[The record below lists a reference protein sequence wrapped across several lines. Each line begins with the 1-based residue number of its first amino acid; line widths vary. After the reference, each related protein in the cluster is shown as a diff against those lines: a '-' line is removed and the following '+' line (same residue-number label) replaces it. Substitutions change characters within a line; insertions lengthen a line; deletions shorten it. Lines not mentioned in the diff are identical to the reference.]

1 MAASAD
7 FIVCCIICRKVGW
20 GLDLAECSPSFKAES
35 EPERFLLKQPY
46 TRKGGRQIS
55 EIANGMIDPV
65 LAKRAGI
72 NTLLLGSWD
81 EIAGEDFADCTRP
94 EKIAWPRRASEMT
107 GEGGYQPGVLTIA
120 CEGARA
126 LFLTH
131 AQGELI
137 QRINGFFGFPAIN
150 QMRIV
155 QKPVS
160 APPKPYRKP
169 KPLTGERARHLETL
183 VDGIENDALKAA
195 LTRLGTAVLAPRK
208 K

>member
-1 MAASAD
+1 M
-7 FIVCCIICRKVGW
+7 
-20 GLDLAECSPSFKAES
+20 
-35 EPERFLLKQPY
+35 KQPY
-46 TRKGGRQIS
+46 TRKGVVQIS
-55 EIANGMIDPV
+55 EVANGLIDPV
-65 LAKRAGI
+65 LSRRAGI

-81 EIAGEDFADCTRP
+81 EIAGEEFADCTRP
-94 EKIAWPRRASEMT
+94 ERITWPRRAAEMA

-137 QRINGFFGFPAIN
+137 QRINGFFGFPAVN

-160 APPKPYRKP
+160 PQPKRNRKP

-183 VDGIENDALKAA
+183 VDGIESDALKAA
-195 LTRLGTAVLAPRK
+195 LTRLGTAVLSPQK

>member
-1 MAASAD
+1 M
-7 FIVCCIICRKVGW
+7 
-20 GLDLAECSPSFKAES
+20 
-35 EPERFLLKQPY
+35 KQPY
-46 TRKGGRQIS
+46 TRKGVVQIS
-55 EIANGMIDPV
+55 EIANRLIDPV

-81 EIAGEDFADCTRP
+81 EIAGEEFADCTRP
-94 EKIAWPRRASEMT
+94 EKITWPRRASEMA
-107 GEGGYQPGVLTIA
+107 GEGGYQPGVLTVA

-155 QKPVS
+155 QKPVA
-160 APPKPYRKP
+160 APPKRSRKP
-169 KPLTGERARHLETL
+169 KPLTGARARHLEEL
-183 VDGIENDALKAA
+183 VGGIESDALKAA
-195 LTRLGTAVLAPRK
+195 LTRLGTAVLSSRNK
-208 K
+208 